1 MPDIG
6 IPHLLLA
13 IIGGILTGWILA
25 STRLRSLR
33 SQEDIDMMSSELADR
48 DVQSLLAAIP
58 QAHILLTRMGDVEK
72 ASTEAYSFGIVRGSR
87 IIRSEIVAAV
97 QEVAKTGDVKD
108 LELSLRRSFSG
119 TARVVLS
126 VRVAPMSGERTLVLF
141 FDTTEAKR
149 LEETRRDFVANIS
162 HELKTPIGA
171 IGLLSETIQDC
182 ADEPEHVVTFA
193 EKLQRES
200 ARLASLVQD
209 IIELS
214 RVQNGAAL
222 ASSELVDVDDIVSEA
237 VDRCRIE
244 AESRGLTIVSVPTPQ
259 VSVVGDRALL
269 TTAIRNL
276 IDNAIRYS
284 NPGGRVS
291 IGISRHEGEVRIA
304 VVDQGAGIPDEQ
316 KDRVFERFYR
326 GDDARTRDKGGS
338 GLGLSIVKHVAAD
351 HGGRVMLWSEAGKG
365 STFTFIVPD
374 VTPAVQNIE
383 EEEAHE

>member
-237 VDRCRIE
+237 IDRCRIE
-244 AESRGLTIVSVPTPQ
+244 AESRGLTIVAVPTPQ

-291 IGISRHEGEVRIA
+291 IGVSRHEGEVRIA

>member
-291 IGISRHEGEVRIA
+291 IGVSRHEGEVRIA
-304 VVDQGAGIPDEQ
+304 VVDQGSGIPDEQ